1 MNIPFVRTDDSCGNI
16 GINNV
21 VNSDYYFP
29 MNMLALISNSSRQFK
44 SIDNNYLKK
53 VVMGKEVSV
62 AIKEINE
69 VKSEFNE

>member
-1 MNIPFVRTDDSCGNI
+1 NI